1 MIKYELIPEQL
12 IREGTIK
19 ESDFFHPAALT
30 DLEILSVHTKEYLTA
45 LKTLDLDR
53 KAARAIGFP
62 LRADLITRGR
72 YIAKA
77 TYDCAKY
84 AMLDGVSLN
93 TAGGTHHAFADK
105 GEGFCVFNDIAIA
118 SRMLLDRG
126 EVKKI
131 LVIDLDVHQGNG
143 TAHIFREEERVFTLS
158 VHGANNY
165 PLRKQVSD
173 LDIGLPDKA
182 DDDLYLSTIRDIL
195 PKLIDEVEPDLVF
208 YLAGVDILATDKLGR
223 LSVSRQ
229 GCKDRDHYVLG
240 LCRKHQI
247 PVSIVMGGGY
257 SHQIRDI
264 IEAHAN
270 TFRVAQEMYF

>member
-1 MIKYELIPEQL
+1 M
-12 IREGTIK
+12 
-19 ESDFFHPAALT
+19 
-30 DLEILSVHTKEYLTA
+30 
-45 LKTLDLDR
+45 
-53 KAARAIGFP
+53 
-62 LRADLITRGR
+62 
-72 YIAKA
+72 
-77 TYDCAKY
+77 
-84 AMLDGVSLN
+84 
-93 TAGGTHHAFADK
+93 
-105 GEGFCVFNDIAIA
+105 
-118 SRMLLDRG
+118 
-126 EVKKI
+126 
-131 LVIDLDVHQGNG
+131 
-143 TAHIFREEERVFTLS
+143 
-158 VHGANNY
+158 
-165 PLRKQVSD
+165 SD